1 MFTKPIATSL
11 LALSSLASHAAAVSN
26 GAWEKRSEHVL
37 LPRDDQ
43 GYKTATAPNNVT
55 IRYKN
60 PGICE
65 TTPGVESYAGY
76 VDLAPNVHIFFWFFE
91 SRRDPASDPV
101 TLWLNGGPGSD
112 SLIGL
117 FQENGPCMIDDNI
130 TAVYNP
136 YSWNNISNML
146 YISQPVGT
154 GFSYQ
159 AEGVGAFS
167 AYPGDFIPNVTDSD
181 SSGVWPIL
189 DPLNRG
195 TIDTTDL
202 AAVGVWHVLQA
213 LFATIPKFD
222 AKIGPVNASREF
234 NLATESYGGHYGP
247 TFYRY
252 FYDQNQKIQNG
263 SMPGYEVNFNSLS
276 LINAIIDAE
285 VQEDWYPEFA
295 VNNTYGIKAYNDT
308 VYSYA
313 KFANNMFGGCRYQ
326 IGLCRIAAGG
336 NGTYFDPAARITTA
350 DLLPSVKA
358 VCSEAANMCRD
369 NVEGPYYYY
378 SGRGTYDIRHPT
390 NDPTPPDNFISYLN
404 DATVQEALGVTVNYT
419 QSNTGIFYAFQN
431 SGDWVFPNYRL
442 DLEYLLN
449 HDVRVSLAYGDADYI
464 CNWFGGQA
472 ISLALEY
479 THSQQFRAAGY
490 EPMTVDGTE
499 YGEVRQYG
507 NFSFARIYESGH
519 EIPYYQPVAAL
530 AYFNRTIN
538 HFDIATGQKP
548 VTANLTSSGPANATH
563 TNSFVPLTSSQSFP
577 FPQPFPTPAPR
588 S

>member
-1 MFTKPIATSL
+1 MFTKSVATPL
-11 LALSSLASHAAAVSN
+11 LALLSLAPHAAAVSKS
-26 GAWEKRSEHVL
+26 AREKRSEHVL
-37 LPRDDQ
+37 LPRGDT
-43 GYKTATAPNNVT
+43 GYKIATAPNNVT

-117 FQENGPCMIDDNI
+117 FQENGPCMINDNI

-159 AEGVGAFS
+159 EQGQGAFS
-167 AYPGDFIPNVTDSD
+167 PYPGDFIPNVTDSD
-181 SSGVWPIL
+181 TSGVWPLL
-189 DPLNRG
+189 DPLNKG

-202 AAVGVWHVLQA
+202 AAVAVWHVLQA

-234 NLATESYGGHYGP
+234 NFCTESYGGHYGP

-252 FYDQNQKIQNG
+252 FSDQNQKIQNG
-263 SMPGYEVNFNSLS
+263 SIPGYEVTFNSLS
-276 LINAIIDAE
+276 MINAIIDAE
-285 VQEDWYPEFA
+285 VQEEYYPEFA

-313 KFANNMFGGCRYQ
+313 KFANNMFGGCLYQ

-336 NGTYFDPAARITTA
+336 NGSYYDPTARITTA
-350 DLLPSVKA
+350 DLLPAVKS
-358 VCSEAANMCRD
+358 VCSEAENMCRD

-390 NDPTPPDNFISYLN
+390 ADPTPPDNFVSYLN
-404 DATVQEALGVTVNYT
+404 DPKVQAALGVTVNYT
-419 QSNTGIFYAFQN
+419 ESNTGIYVAFQN
-431 SGDWVFPNYRL
+431 SGDYVFPNYRI

-472 ISLALEY
+472 ISLALKY

-519 EIPYYQPVAAL
+519 EVPYYQPVAAL

-538 HFDIATGQKP
+538 HYDIATGEKP

-563 TNSFVPLTSSQSFP
+563 TNSFVPLTSSQVYGFP
-577 FPQPFPTPAPR
+577 GPYPTPTQ
-588 S
+588 SS

>member
-1 MFTKPIATSL
+1 M
-11 LALSSLASHAAAVSN
+11 
-26 GAWEKRSEHVL
+26 
-37 LPRDDQ
+37 
-43 GYKTATAPNNVT
+43 
-55 IRYKN
+55 
-60 PGICE
+60 
-65 TTPGVESYAGY
+65 
-76 VDLAPNVHIFFWFFE
+76 
-91 SRRDPASDPV
+91 
-101 TLWLNGGPGSD
+101 
-112 SLIGL
+112 
-117 FQENGPCMIDDNI
+117 
-130 TAVYNP
+130 
-136 YSWNNISNML
+136 
-146 YISQPVGT
+146 
-154 GFSYQ
+154 
-159 AEGVGAFS
+159 
-167 AYPGDFIPNVTDSD
+167 
-181 SSGVWPIL
+181 
-189 DPLNRG
+189 
-195 TIDTTDL
+195 
-202 AAVGVWHVLQA
+202 
-213 LFATIPKFD
+213 
-222 AKIGPVNASREF
+222 NASREF

-464 CNWFGGQA
+464 CKFS
-472 ISLALEY
+472 IS
-479 THSQQFRAAGY
+479 
-490 EPMTVDGTE
+490 
-499 YGEVRQYG
+499 
-507 NFSFARIYESGH
+507 
-519 EIPYYQPVAAL
+519 
-530 AYFNRTIN
+530 
-538 HFDIATGQKP
+538 
-548 VTANLTSSGPANATH
+548 SS
-563 TNSFVPLTSSQSFP
+563 SLFLP
-577 FPQPFPTPAPR
+577 FTWE
-588 S
+588 